1 MIKLV
6 NWLIIEEETTLG
18 FVNLNGDNKSS
29 KNQVFVVEIAQ
40 RFDAPDLYISDS
52 LKDAVL
58 RFCFLDEEDLEDPE
72 EKEYFDRIYKRAE
85 KEIKKAESKSK

>member
-6 NWLIIEEETTLG
+6 NWLIMEEEETLG
-18 FVNLNGDNKSS
+18 FVNLNGK
-29 KNQVFVVEIAQ
+29 QIFVVEITQ
-40 RFDAPDLYISDS
+40 RFDAPDLYVSDS

-58 RFCFLDEEDLEDPE
+58 RFCSLDEEDLEDPE
-72 EKEYFDRIYKRAE
+72 EKEYFDRIYKQAE